1 MKITYENQM
10 NRDHDNA
17 QSRFMERESEMKYEC
32 IQCIRQKDKLMY
44 EYIFRYRR
52 IMHKIVHI

>member
-17 QSRFMERESEMKYEC
+17 QSGFMERESEMKYE
-32 IQCIRQKDKLMY
+32 
-44 EYIFRYRR
+44 YI
-52 IMHKIVHI
+52 

>member
-1 MKITYENQM
+1 MKIPYINQM

-32 IQCIRQKDKLMY
+32 I
-44 EYIFRYRR
+44 
-52 IMHKIVHI
+52 